1 MENEKMSI
9 DLHLTNH
16 LKNEK
21 NFPAPRKKP
30 KPALLRLRFSVE
42 FDFVCASV
50 VVVVVVLVGSLL
62 RLFVFCL
69 SCFSDNLY
77 TNVSCHN

>member
-50 VVVVVVLVGSLL
+50 VVVLFGSLL
-62 RLFVFCL
+62 RHFVFCL
-69 SCFSDNLY
+69 SCYSDNLY